1 MKFICKKVKK
11 IRWYH
16 DKISQLMKFLFNIEI
31 FFCTLEELEK
41 EIKKKKKLIK
51 NIKKLTKEVNPN
63 IKEKFKKGFGLIKD
77 WEEEV
82 KIIQSNSLSTS

>member
-1 MKFICKKVKK
+1 MKFVCKKVKK

-41 EIKKKKKLIK
+41 EVKRKKKLIK
-51 NIKKLTKEVNPN
+51 NLEKLTKEVNPE
-63 IKEKFKKGFGLIKD
+63 IKEKFKKGFGLVKD
-77 WEEEV
+77 WKEEV
-82 KIIQSNSLSTS
+82 KIMEQELNR